1 MELPLLSIP
10 LLAMRVY
17 LSNSSEQI
25 SLPTNLKQLASSPL
39 EGRDLGTI
47 YHGWEHSKR
56 KKVGN
61 NEGLELDLLQE
72 RGILGKT
79 CRGNAEVLLGK
90 VGVVSKLQLSPTG
103 SHSRIKTAVER
114 SHIYAKTPL

>member
-1 MELPLLSIP
+1 MLT
-10 LLAMRVY
+10 MRVY

-47 YHGWEHSKR
+47 HHGREHSKR
-56 KKVGN
+56 KKVGSS
-61 NEGLELDLLQE
+61 EGLEPGPLQE

-79 CRGNAEVLLGK
+79 PVEVRQRFCL
-90 VGVVSKLQLSPTG
+90 
-103 SHSRIKTAVER
+103 ER
-114 SHIYAKTPL
+114 WAW